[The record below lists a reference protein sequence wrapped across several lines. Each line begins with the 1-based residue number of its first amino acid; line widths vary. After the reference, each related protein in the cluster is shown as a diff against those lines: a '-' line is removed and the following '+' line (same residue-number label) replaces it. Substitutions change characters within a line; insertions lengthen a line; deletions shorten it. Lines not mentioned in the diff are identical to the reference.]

1 VEPLLLTTY
10 KCRSPGTGGTP
21 NDGLVHI
28 NPPSNTKD
36 YDDAF
41 HEAKKIFT
49 ELFGQEEDFFVG
61 DETEDV
67 EPSDD

>member
-10 KCRSPGTGGTP
+10 KCRSPGTVSTP
-21 NDGLVHI
+21 NDGLVHT
-28 NPPSNTKD
+28 NLPGNTKD

-41 HEAKKIFT
+41 REAKKICT

-61 DETEDV
+61 DDTDV
-67 EPSDD
+67 ST

>member
-1 VEPLLLTTY
+1 MT
-10 KCRSPGTGGTP
+10 
-21 NDGLVHI
+21 H
-28 NPPSNTKD
+28 
-36 YDDAF
+36 F

-61 DETEDV
+61 DEIEDHV